1 MEEEIISIRDFL
13 VKVENGE
20 ITKEQLENW
29 AAKGYFHRV
38 VGTILKVVG

>member
-1 MEEEIISIRDFL
+1 MRDFL

-20 ITKEQLENW
+20 IIKEQLENW
-29 AAKGYFHRV
+29 AAKGYLHRV